1 MNLNNTGCRSVAGLD
16 KALYAIA
23 ANYCQ
28 SQANTAQ
35 TGSTRMGHS
44 HVARTLWWNKKGKM
58 PVDPSQW
65 KYCEL
70 CKMTCPGDQV
80 ATARF
85 LSTRTSFH
93 PRCGAVQRHGL
104 LEYINIH
111 EDV

>member
-1 MNLNNTGCRSVAGLD
+1 MTGLD

-28 SQANTAQ
+28 SQSGHQ
-35 TGSTRMGHS
+35 TGRGGGGGGGGGGSNAT
-44 HVARTLWWNKKGKM
+44 ARNLWWNKKGKM

-80 ATARF
+80 DRLNLSDPTHTASPKSIHPPHLWDLN
-85 LSTRTSFH
+85 LSPFT
-93 PRCGAVQRHGL
+93 CGVG
-104 LEYINIH
+104 
-111 EDV
+111 